1 MPTSL
6 AATLHF
12 MWERRMPRQPDRAAA
27 ETFIWTNAR
36 LIDRRRYLHLFKAG
50 AAETVLAALRAHQNA
65 DGGFGHALEPDLR
78 GPLSEPLPVDTALR
92 ILDEIDRFDDPMVSQ
107 ACDYLTTIT
116 TPEGGV
122 PFLLPTA
129 RDYPLAP
136 YVRAVDNPPA
146 SLLPTA
152 SIVGLLHKHR
162 VRHGWLDRATD
173 YCWQRLER
181 FAAPG
186 AYELRAVFLF
196 LEHAPDRARAEAA
209 FARIGPQAVEKNLV
223 ALDPNAPGEVHTP
236 LDFAPTPASLA
247 RRLFSD
253 AVMKAHLDAL
263 AAAQQADGGWLVNWK
278 IWTPATGTEWRAWA
292 TIRALLTL
300 RAYERLP

>member
-1 MPTSL
+1 
-6 AATLHF
+6 
-12 MWERRMPRQPDRAAA
+12 MPRQPDLAAA
-27 ETFIWTNAR
+27 ERFIWINAR
-36 LIDRRRYLHLFKAG
+36 LIDRRRYLHLFNG
-50 AAETVLAALRAHQNA
+50 DAADAVLAVLRAYQNA

-92 ILDEIDRFDDPMVSQ
+92 ILDEIDRFDDPMVGQ
-107 ACDYLTTIT
+107 ACDYLATIT

-129 RDYPLAP
+129 RDYPMAP

-152 SIVGLLHKHR
+152 SICGLLHKHR
-162 VRHGWLDRATD
+162 VRHAWLDRATD
-173 YCWQRLER
+173 YCWQRVER
-181 FAAPG
+181 FTASG

-196 LEHAPDRARAEAA
+196 LELVPDRARAEAV
-209 FARIGPQAVEKNLV
+209 FARIGPQAIERNLV
-223 ALDPNAPGEVHTP
+223 ALDPAAPGEVYTP
-236 LDFAPTPASLA
+236 LDFAPAPTSLA

-253 AVMKAHLDAL
+253 AVVEAHLDAL
-263 AAAQQADGGWLVNWK
+263 AAAQQADGGWLVNWQ

-292 TIRALLTL
+292 TIRALATL
-300 RAYERLP
+300 RAHGR